1 MKYLIVRNAYQRLR
15 ARLRGERIALERG
28 HLAAVSF
35 LPVDLRCID
44 RYYYC
49 KASGGRA
56 VQTTISTKYQIVIPS
71 EVRKRLRLK
80 PRQKLTVLEKG
91 GVLYLIPEGPLTDLR
106 GVAPMV
112 PAEGFRDKEDRY

>member
-1 MKYLIVRNAYQRLR
+1 M
-15 ARLRGERIALERG
+15 
-28 HLAAVSF
+28 F
-35 LPVDLRCID
+35 LSVDLRLAD

-49 KASGGRA
+49 KASGGHV

-80 PRQKLTVLEKG
+80 PRQKLIVLEKG

-112 PAEGFRDKEDRY
+112 PVGGFREKEDRY

>member
-1 MKYLIVRNAYQRLR
+1 M
-15 ARLRGERIALERG
+15 
-28 HLAAVSF
+28 
-35 LPVDLRCID
+35 
-44 RYYYC
+44 
-49 KASGGRA
+49 
-56 VQTTISTKYQIVIPS
+56 QTTISTKYQIVIPS

-91 GVLYLIPEGPLTDLR
+91 GVLYLIPEGPLKDLR

>member
-1 MKYLIVRNAYQRLR
+1 MTYVRSIDTIVVKRQE
-15 ARLRGERIALERG
+15 G
-28 HLAAVSF
+28 
-35 LPVDLRCID
+35 P
-44 RYYYC
+44 
-49 KASGGRA
+49 

-91 GVLYLIPEGPLTDLR
+91 GVLYLIPEVPLKDLR

-112 PAEGFRDKEDRY
+112 SAEGFRDKEDRY

>member
-1 MKYLIVRNAYQRLR
+1 
-15 ARLRGERIALERG
+15 
-28 HLAAVSF
+28 
-35 LPVDLRCID
+35 
-44 RYYYC
+44 
-49 KASGGRA
+49 

-91 GVLYLIPEGPLTDLR
+91 GVLYLIPEGPLKDLR

-112 PAEGFRDKEDRY
+112 SAEGFREKEDRY

>member
-1 MKYLIVRNAYQRLR
+1 MPIDTIIVKRQ
-15 ARLRGERIALERG
+15 
-28 HLAAVSF
+28 
-35 LPVDLRCID
+35 
-44 RYYYC
+44 
-49 KASGGRA
+49 GGA

-91 GVLYLIPEGPLTDLR
+91 GVLYLIPEGPLKDLR

-112 PAEGFRDKEDRY
+112 PAEGFREKEDRY